1 MEKYFGFNEKAL
13 RFIGVNMSFTRKRY
27 EIPLKIF
34 VSATLPIV
42 AMQNLLHIVF
52 KNVVLFDMT
61 NAMTLALYAIMG
73 CFKFY
78 TVVWH
83 QQELSEIKMKLMGFY
98 GELEKNRKLKTSRRL
113 NLYRRITSTSVLFG
127 FISTSLFVLIPIVV
141 YVSSYLSTGVGTK
154 ITTVAWWYPF
164 DKMDY
169 FWPTFL
175 WETVA
180 CNFSSSGFAICD
192 GLIILLLGLTVEILN
207 NFGLQLC
214 EMIDKLET
222 PSTENIQDFKVAI
235 DRHNEILKVIERLTF
250 IYQTPLLVNILVQ
263 TTCIGMVTFM
273 VSVSL
278 MQMQALN
285 CSRFEHF

>member
-1 MEKYFGFNEKAL
+1 MENYFSFNKKAL
-13 RFIGVNMSFTRKRY
+13 RVIGVNMSFNRKRY
-27 EIPLKIF
+27 EIPLKLF
-34 VSATLPIV
+34 VSVTLPIV
-42 AMQNLLHIVF
+42 ALQNLMHIAF
-52 KNVVLFDMT
+52 KNIVLFDMT

-78 TVVWH
+78 TVIWH
-83 QQELSEIKMKLMGFY
+83 QQELGEIKLKLVGLF
-98 GELEKNRKLKTSRRL
+98 EEFDNEQKRKTSLRL

-141 YVSSYLSTGVGTK
+141 YISSYLSTGVGTK

-164 DKMDY
+164 DKMEY

-192 GLIILLLGLTVEILN
+192 GMMILLLGLTVEVLN
-207 NFGLQLC
+207 NFGVHLR
-214 EMIDKLET
+214 EVIDKLEA
-222 PSTENIQDFKVAI
+222 STTDNLRDLKEAV
-235 DRHNEILKVIERLTF
+235 DRHNEILNIVGRLTF

-273 VSVSL
+273 VSVS
-278 MQMQALN
+278 
-285 CSRFEHF
+285 SI